1 MALATALQVARWMRL
16 DLLKGC
22 ATARGG
28 RALLGSRAGPPTLAE
43 GVAVTDRE
51 RDEWRQVAAWAGRFS
66 VDSIPR
72 GASANRL

>member
-1 MALATALQVARWMRL
+1 MALATTLHVARWMRL
-16 DLLKGC
+16 NV
-22 ATARGG
+22 AG